1 MVSGDD
7 QSNSRILKISEALEL
22 ASENGLDL
30 VEVSPNQDPP
40 VCRLLDYG
48 KFKYDISK
56 REKKNKSKTVQSQ
69 REVRLRPGTSKHD
82 IQLKIKKIRDLLD
95 SGSKVRIAVML
106 RGRELAHPDVAMKVL
121 RTVAEGVKDI
131 AKLDKAPAN
140 EGRNIS
146 LVVSPGLPP
155 GTLKKNE
162 KAINK

>member
-22 ASENGLDL
+22 ASQNGLDL

-69 REVRLRPGTSKHD
+69 REVRLRPGTSNHD
-82 IQLKIKKIRDLLD
+82 IQLKVKKIRD
-95 SGSKVRIAVML
+95 K
-106 RGRELAHPDVAMKVL
+106 
-121 RTVAEGVKDI
+121 
-131 AKLDKAPAN
+131 
-140 EGRNIS
+140 
-146 LVVSPGLPP
+146 
-155 GTLKKNE
+155 
-162 KAINK
+162 

>member
-22 ASENGLDL
+22 ASQNGLDL

-69 REVRLRPGTSKHD
+69 REVRLRPGTSNHD
-82 IQLKIKKIRDLLD
+82 IQLKVKKIRDLLD

-106 RGRELAHPDVAMKVL
+106 RGRELAHPEVAMKVL
-121 RTVAEGVKDI
+121 RNVAEGVKDI

-146 LVVSPGLPP
+146 LVVSPGLPA

-162 KAINK
+162 KATNK